1 MIKAKTYFKQVPLK
15 IVKKILEQQ
24 NEQEIVAV
32 QPTTLRKK
40 KLKVN
45 PMEAIPVNQQWMRGN
60 PGALRLIFLEPK
72 AMVPFSG

>member
-45 PMEAIPVNQQWMRGN
+45 PMEAIPVNQQ
-60 PGALRLIFLEPK
+60 
-72 AMVPFSG
+72 